1 MFDRYTEKARRVV
14 FFGRAEASE
23 LGSGFIETEHLLLA
37 LLRED
42 ASLVAALP
50 YGADAAIRQKISEK
64 YKADAKGLGASVDLP
79 LSRESTRVL
88 TYASEESERLG
99 HKYIETGHLVLGL
112 LRIEGCLAAK
122 LLGKYG
128 IELEQYR
135 ESIRDS
141 LAAKLPS
148 SERLPVR
155 PRATFRHRP
164 VAAAALEPAVQMLDG
179 MVTQSASVM
188 DGWDEKDAA
197 RGLKR
202 RSWTR
207 KEALGHLV
215 NWADTHQLWIAQALT
230 EPTLVA
236 RFYPQDDWVGVQ
248 QFRTFA
254 WTEVVDL
261 WVGLNHLLAHTISY
275 IPEAKLAVPCKIGL
289 DEPIG
294 LQGLIERYVKH
305 CEDEMGQILT
315 HG

>member
-1 MFDRYTEKARRVV
+1 MFERFTEKARRVV
-14 FFGRAEASE
+14 FFSRHEASE
-23 LGSGFIETEHLLLA
+23 LGSGFIETEHLLLG

-42 ASLVAALP
+42 ASLVSALP
-50 YGADAAIRQKISEK
+50 DAADAAIQQQISEK
-64 YKADAKGLGASVDLP
+64 YEADRKRIEASVDLP
-79 LSRESTRVL
+79 LSRESKRVL

-112 LRIEGCLAAK
+112 LRIEDCLAAK
-122 LLGKYG
+122 ILGKYG
-128 IELEQYR
+128 MEPEQYR

-141 LAAKLPS
+141 LAAKRPS
-148 SERLPVR
+148 DERLPIR
-155 PRATFRHRP
+155 PRAPFRHRP
-164 VAAAALEPAVQMLDG
+164 VAAAVLEPAVQMLDG
-179 MVTQSASVM
+179 MVTQCASVM
-188 DGWDEKDAA
+188 DGWDEREAA

-215 NWADTHQLWIAQALT
+215 NWADAHQLWIVQALT
-230 EPTLVA
+230 EPTMAA
-236 RFYPQDDWVGVQ
+236 RCYPQEEWVGVQ

-254 WTEVVDL
+254 WRELVDL
-261 WVGLNHLLAHTISY
+261 WVCLNHLLAHTISY

-289 DEPIG
+289 DEPIS
-294 LQGLIERYVKH
+294 LQILIERYVKH